1 VCVQSDDGSRN
12 RLHRE
17 PMLAWR
23 RRWRWTRDN
32 RQEESGKEKTGPLGG
47 PWHTRQLANDTDGPD
62 EGGPP
67 GPEKCC
73 AIRLGGI
80 RNEDSTRTRT
90 RPATAHDVKR
100 PRVQPRAGPVLS
112 MQETRHQ
119 RSNVRL
125 ARGCAL
131 AQFAPASL
139 TSTPP
144 GTGAGMETEEAA
156 RQCTAL
162 AMILKSRAHT
172 AARKLRR
179 RGCCGSASSAALHGA
194 HIIVHTLTTTQSSH
208 SWWKGRLSVACHVE
222 GPPAY
227 HDGRRSA
234 YSSTNSWASNRSN
247 LHERSVQLTLHERL
261 RAFDLR
267 VSHSPCLR

>member
-1 VCVQSDDGSRN
+1 MCVQSDDGSRN

-90 RPATAHDVKR
+90 RPATAHDVRR

-112 MQETRHQ
+112 MQETRRDTNLQADGHQ
-119 RSNVRL
+119 PNRL
-125 ARGCAL
+125 PDSETQQAMDLQKQPEPFATAPALGSTDLRPSTSSQMSDSLGAAPL

-144 GTGAGMETEEAA
+144 GTGTGMETEE
-156 RQCTAL
+156 
-162 AMILKSRAHT
+162 
-172 AARKLRR
+172 
-179 RGCCGSASSAALHGA
+179 
-194 HIIVHTLTTTQSSH
+194 VHCSC
-208 SWWKGRLSVACHVE
+208 K
-222 GPPAY
+222 
-227 HDGRRSA
+227 
-234 YSSTNSWASNRSN
+234 
-247 LHERSVQLTLHERL
+247 
-261 RAFDLR
+261 DLEI
-267 VSHSPCLR
+267 

>member
-1 VCVQSDDGSRN
+1 MCVQSDDGSRN

-112 MQETRHQ
+112 MQETRRDTSLQADGHQPNRLPDSETQQVVDLQKQPEPFATALHSAPQTYGPPPAVKCQTRSGLRPSLSSPLRRSLLLRRGPVLAWKRRRRLNSALLLQ
-119 RSNVRL
+119 RS
-125 ARGCAL
+125 
-131 AQFAPASL
+131 
-139 TSTPP
+139 
-144 GTGAGMETEEAA
+144 
-156 RQCTAL
+156 
-162 AMILKSRAHT
+162 
-172 AARKLRR
+172 
-179 RGCCGSASSAALHGA
+179 
-194 HIIVHTLTTTQSSH
+194 
-208 SWWKGRLSVACHVE
+208 
-222 GPPAY
+222 
-227 HDGRRSA
+227 
-234 YSSTNSWASNRSN
+234 
-247 LHERSVQLTLHERL
+247 
-261 RAFDLR
+261 
-267 VSHSPCLR
+267 

>member
-1 VCVQSDDGSRN
+1 MCVQSDDGSRN

-90 RPATAHDVKR
+90 RPATAHGVKR

-112 MQETRHQ
+112 MQETRRDTNLQADGHQ
-119 RSNVRL
+119 PNRL
-125 ARGCAL
+125 PDSETQQAMDLQKQPEPFATAPALGSTDLRPSTNSQMSDSLGAAPL

-139 TSTPP
+139 TPPPP
-144 GTGAGMETEEAA
+144 GAGAGRETG
-156 RQCTAL
+156 L
-162 AMILKSRAHT
+162 AIGGKSRR
-172 AARKLRR
+172 RKRKAGDSK
-179 RGCCGSASSAALHGA
+179 RG
-194 HIIVHTLTTTQSSH
+194 TTTKQ
-208 SWWKGRLSVACHVE
+208 A
-222 GPPAY
+222 
-227 HDGRRSA
+227 RSKDCG
-234 YSSTNSWASNRSN
+234 
-247 LHERSVQLTLHERL
+247 TL
-261 RAFDLR
+261 D
-267 VSHSPCLR
+267 S